1 MPFQQCQITP
11 KLCRA
16 KRSRWQSPA
25 VHGNATRG
33 AELRHVQ
40 VVLRRAWGWRISA
53 TDWQAQRDSLS
64 SVMVTDEYLSVL
76 SFLLLGFS
84 ILPLIQNCN
93 GLGRIYF
100 TQKTDVMMTIPMPRA
115 RGSSQY

>member
-1 MPFQQCQITP
+1 MCR
-11 KLCRA
+11 LCCG
-16 KRSRWQSPA
+16 
-25 VHGNATRG
+25 VRG
-33 AELRHVQ
+33 DGGSVP
-40 VVLRRAWGWRISA
+40 
-53 TDWQAQRDSLS
+53 DWQAQRDSLS
-64 SVMVTDEYLSVL
+64 SVMMVTDEYLSVL

-93 GLGRIYF
+93 GLGRINF